1 MSGCVLS
8 EVERVFCGFVAIWRA
23 AVVSSQSGHKTL
35 RLLHMP
41 RSFVQYLLLYS
52 SSCVMLTALPCE
64 NL

>member
-35 RLLHMP
+35 RLLHYAM
-41 RSFVQYLLLYS
+41 FV
-52 SSCVMLTALPCE
+52 CTD
-64 NL
+64 NLFCIVVLVLC